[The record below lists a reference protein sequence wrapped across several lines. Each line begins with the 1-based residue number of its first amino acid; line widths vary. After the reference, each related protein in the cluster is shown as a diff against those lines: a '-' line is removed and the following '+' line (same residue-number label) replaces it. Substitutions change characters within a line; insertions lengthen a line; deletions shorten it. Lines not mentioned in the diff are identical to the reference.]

1 MLEDKNWNFFVTEK
15 KWILVCI
22 LGIVDNFDDKNLSV
36 DQDNEIQYHEFRLP
50 KDCIKIVDNIIA
62 FDEFLDALKG
72 VNIVGI
78 DSEWKPSFG

>member
-1 MLEDKNWNFFVTEK
+1 M
-15 KWILVCI
+15 
-22 LGIVDNFDDKNLSV
+22 